1 MRSLTIG
8 IVLVVVA
15 LFLFVGGC
23 NSYNTFVNAEEEVEN
38 AWGNVQSVYQRRA
51 DLIPNLVNTVK
62 GVAQF
67 EQQTLTEVANAR
79 ARATQVTVD
88 PANLTPE
95 KLQEFQQ
102 AQSQLSQSLGRL
114 LMITENY
121 PELRA
126 SESFRELQAQLEGT
140 ENRISTERNRFNASV
155 TSYNKTVRRFPGR
168 LYAGIF
174 GFSQKAQF
182 QAEESAQ
189 TAPKVEF

>member
-8 IVLVVVA
+8 IVLVVLA

-126 SESFRELQAQLEGT
+126 SDSFRELQAQLEGT
-140 ENRISTERNRFNASV
+140 ENRISTERNRFNAVV

-174 GFSQKAQF
+174 GFSSKAQF